1 MKSWTTNGKI
11 ERAGEVVLEM
21 VEVYLTERQDAAG
34 RVYWNGSFYIPVGKN
49 VKPGLYRLT
58 LLDNQSCE
66 IVVRM
71 LHPPAFMCLEK
82 SASKELVALEYLR
95 GRTP

>member
-34 RVYWNGSFYIPVGKN
+34 RVYWNGSVYIPVGKN

-66 IVVRM
+66 IVVSTASPTSIHVPREVS
-71 LHPPAFMCLEK
+71 FEGTR
-82 SASKELVALEYLR
+82 SA
-95 GRTP
+95 